1 MSLYRRAGT
10 TNWWCE
16 FVLDGQRFRLSTG
29 TANRSQAQEFETLAR
44 NRAYNRLRLGHRPA
58 VSWQSV
64 ATRWLTESRKRTLD
78 KDRAIIAWFSRQFDA
93 TTTLNQITPE
103 VIGELRAL
111 KAEETSEATAD
122 RYMALLNAI
131 LRRCANEWA
140 LIDKAPKVPM
150 YRPEA
155 KEPRWITH
163 EQFRRL
169 EQELPAH
176 LRLAA
181 RFAVL
186 TGLRMR
192 AQLSLRWDQVDLP
205 GRRAWIGAADMKGKR
220 THGFPLSPGAAAV
233 LRAIRCRR
241 EDLSQPYVFLFRG
254 RPYSDANGAAW
265 REATKRAG
273 LEGLRWHDLRH
284 TWASWA
290 VQSGVSLHEVMQLG
304 GWRSLA
310 MVQRYSHLAPDHL
323 AAAASRVRIGRKS
336 PT

>member
-1 MSLYRRAGT
+1 M
-10 TNWWCE
+10 
-16 FVLDGQRFRLSTG
+16 
-29 TANRSQAQEFETLAR
+29 
-44 NRAYNRLRLGHRPA
+44 RLGHRPA
-58 VSWQSV
+58 VPWRAV
-64 ATRWLTESRKRTLD
+64 AERWLSESRKRSLE
-78 KDRAIIAWFSRQFDA
+78 KDRAILAWFGGQFEA
-93 TTTLNQITPE
+93 GTTINQITPD

-131 LRRCANEWA
+131 LRKCAGDWGV
-140 LIDKAPKVPM
+140 IDKAPRVPM
-150 YRPEA
+150 YRPEP
-155 KEPRWITH
+155 KEPRWITT

-169 EQELPAH
+169 ERELPPH

-192 AQLSLRWDQVDLP
+192 AQLSLRWDQVDLRQ
-205 GRRAWIGAADMKGKR
+205 RRAWIAGADMKGKR

-241 EDLSQPYVFLFRG
+241 TDIAQPHVFLFRG

-265 REATKRAG
+265 RAATERAG
-273 LEGLRWHDLRH
+273 LAGLHWHDLRH

-304 GWRSLA
+304 GWRSLQ

-323 AAAASRVRIGRKS
+323 ASAAGRVRLGRKS